1 MFENTTNNNEKIPTN
16 FKYISL
22 GAMILLILFF
32 LLICYWH
39 FV

>member
-22 GAMILLILFF
+22 GAIILLILLF
-32 LLICYWH
+32 LLFYFWPW
-39 FV
+39 